1 MAYLGRPGATAPLT
15 SADIPDNSITAAKI
29 VADTIAAGDIAT
41 GAVDTAELAS
51 GAVTDVKLDLT
62 TPALGTPAS
71 GVVTNLS
78 GVLPVGVTGG
88 SGLTALGTVTAGN
101 LSNTAI
107 VYPTGFVIGS
117 HTAINLGYAT
127 SSSGSASSP
136 SWVDGVTIAYT
147 PQSGSKILLL
157 IDAWIGTNS
166 MLSYGMHR
174 TTKTPAGGSMV
185 ELRCGTTTSYKQW
198 QMSSSG
204 DVWQLENV
212 GGSIWDVHGQDGS
225 TEITYKIQCARQ
237 GGSNVHMGR
246 PYDDPTATAG
256 SSAATQISIL
266 EIK

>member
-15 SADIPDNSITAAKI
+15 SADIPDNSITGAKI
-29 VADTIAAGDIAT
+29 VAGTIEASDVAADMAT
-41 GAVDTAELAS
+41 QAELDLKAPLAS
-51 GAVTDVKLDLT
+51 
-62 TPALGTPAS
+62 PAFTGTPTGITGTHITS
-71 GVVTNLS
+71 GTLGNTVQDNITR
-78 GVLPVGVTGG
+78 
-88 SGLTALGTVTAGN
+88 LGTVTAGN